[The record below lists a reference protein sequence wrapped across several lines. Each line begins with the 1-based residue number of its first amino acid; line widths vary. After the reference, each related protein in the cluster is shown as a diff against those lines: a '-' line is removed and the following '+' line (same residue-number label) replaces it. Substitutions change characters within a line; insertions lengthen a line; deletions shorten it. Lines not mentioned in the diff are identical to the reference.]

1 MNENIVRF
9 AEIYDSLTD
18 ENRARLA
25 ALVAAVLRNQEAC
38 ADSLQSE
45 RQKDE

>member
-1 MNENIVRF
+1 MNENMVRF

-25 ALVAAVLRNQEAC
+25 ALVAEVLHSQEAC
-38 ADSLQSE
+38 VDSLQSE
-45 RQKDE
+45 QQRDE

>member
-9 AEIYDSLTD
+9 TEIYDALTD

-25 ALVAAVLRNQEAC
+25 ALVAIVLHNQEAA
-38 ADSLQSE
+38 ADSPQSE
-45 RQKDE
+45 QRKDE